1 VDWRADEER
10 RRATRYKFAGAVQL
24 KNGSMGRIRDM
35 STCGL
40 FFEAERPHAAGETIR
55 FTVALDGST
64 LQCEGRIVRVEQLE
78 DLFGMA
84 VELLV
89 YDFC

>member
-1 VDWRADEER
+1 MDRRADEER

-24 KNGSMGRIRDM
+24 KNGSIGRIRDM

-40 FFEAERPHAAGETIR
+40 FFEAEKSHVPGETIR
-55 FTVALDGST
+55 FSVFLDGST
-64 LQCEGRIVRVEQLE
+64 LKCEGRVVRVEQLE
-78 DLFGMA
+78 DLFGIG

-89 YDFC
+89 YDFS